1 MCKRDCEI
9 MKTML
14 EEIEDQISQKKD
26 NSTYRNKNIIADI
39 KYFLFSPAYIRIFFI
54 TNYLP
59 SM

>member
-26 NSTYRNKNIIADI
+26 NSTYRNKSIVLQLI
-39 KYFLFSPAYIRIFFI
+39 
-54 TNYLP
+54 
-59 SM
+59 